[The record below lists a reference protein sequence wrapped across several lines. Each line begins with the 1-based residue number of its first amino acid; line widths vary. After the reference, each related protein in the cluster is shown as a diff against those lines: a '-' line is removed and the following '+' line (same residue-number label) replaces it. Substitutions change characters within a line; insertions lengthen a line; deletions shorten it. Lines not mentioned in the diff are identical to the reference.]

1 MNDVK
6 LINKI
11 KCLIVEAKAKE
22 EEKYCAVQASLTPSR
37 AEHFGSYASGLTE
50 FRVKLESLLE
60 DECGALRATTIEAS
74 A

>member
-11 KCLIVEAKAKE
+11 KCLIVEAKE

-60 DECGALRATTIEAS
+60 DECGTLRATTIEAS

>member
-11 KCLIVEAKAKE
+11 KCLIVEAKE
-22 EEKYCAVQASLTPSR
+22 EEKYCTVQASLTPSR